1 MTRIA
6 FEAIESRYGTDCP
19 GESWLAATDRISTGS
34 TARNTHARRGGVHD
48 DSRRPDRRQHVT
60 MGAVDPD
67 ALAQAITD
75 GAGRLDRIAAVI
87 AGCDPSAPS
96 PSEIMASLDALAVGL
111 DDNSPTSVIRHVFD
125 ELGFLGNT
133 TNYYHP
139 SNSLIHQVVKRRI
152 GNPLSLAI
160 VAAEL
165 SRRVDG
171 TLSVVG
177 FPGHVLIGDD
187 EHPSRWFDPFLGG
200 APLDLAGCRS
210 LLARMRPGEAFHP
223 SMVRPATTVEVAQRI
238 LNNLDVAYRQ
248 AGDVGPLLAVL
259 ELRLG
264 LPTSGPGEQRQLAHT
279 LIAAGRPF
287 RAVEV
292 LDELIACDPDN
303 GEDYLLIRQR
313 LLANAN

>member
-1 MTRIA
+1 
-6 FEAIESRYGTDCP
+6 
-19 GESWLAATDRISTGS
+19 
-34 TARNTHARRGGVHD
+34 
-48 DSRRPDRRQHVT
+48 
-60 MGAVDPD
+60 MGASDPD
-67 ALAQAITD
+67 DLAKAISE

-87 AGCDPSAPS
+87 AGCDPGAPS
-96 PSEIMASLDALAVGL
+96 PSEIMASLDALSAGL
-111 DDNSPTSVIRHVFD
+111 DGNSPSVIIRHVFD
-125 ELGFLGNT
+125 GLGFLGNT

-139 SNSLIHQVVKRRI
+139 SNSLIHRVLERRI

-165 SRRVDG
+165 SRRVGG
-171 TLSVVG
+171 TLTVVG

-223 SMVRPATTVEVAQRI
+223 SMVRPATAVEVAQRT

-248 AGDVGPLLAVL
+248 TGDVARLLSVL

-264 LPTSGPGEQRQLAHT
+264 LPTAGAGEQRQLAHT

-287 RAVEV
+287 RAIAV
-292 LDELIACDPDN
+292 LDDLINNDPDN
-303 GEDYLLIRQR
+303 AEDYLRIRQR
-313 LLANAN
+313 LLASGN